1 MHQLFITQFL
11 SPNASYKVIKI
22 FKTTRKR
29 DNAPGLALC
38 CRSLCFHTVDIE
50 VKVFLHWRIL
60 NLGDNFFV
68 YYGFFLVFYT

>member
-29 DNAPGLALC
+29 DNA
-38 CRSLCFHTVDIE
+38 
-50 VKVFLHWRIL
+50 
-60 NLGDNFFV
+60 LGFPCV
-68 YYGFFLVFYT
+68 AGGSGSTPQMSK